1 VADDSEPGLQL
12 SRVGDVI
19 VFSAPSLRLPARL
32 SRAEQAIAQAVVA
45 GRSNAEIAA
54 ARATSSKTVANQLY
68 AIYRKLGVETREQL
82 VAQLVSESGPE
93 AAAVSADDRRRS

>member
-1 VADDSEPGLQL
+1 VDDDTQPALQL
-12 SRVGDVI
+12 SRVGQVI
-19 VFSAPSLRLPARL
+19 VLSAPSLRLPAQL
-32 SRAEQAIAQAVVA
+32 SPAERAVVRAVVA

-82 VAQLVSESGPE
+82 VAKLVG
-93 AAAVSADDRRRS
+93 ARALTADDRRRS